1 MFTFVA
7 NHKRLLQIML
17 ALVVVPPFAL
27 WGIDSYQRLSS
38 SVGEVAS
45 VGDLKITENEF
56 IAQVRSQQERM
67 QQLLGRNYDPAMF
80 ERREVRN
87 EILENMIAQRLVTQ
101 HVIKS
106 RMVVTDDAVREII
119 LSMPAF
125 QVNGKFSRDQYVQV
139 LRNERTENGMGMTP
153 EMFDNSL
160 RRDLLVQQLS
170 SAIGDGG
177 LVSRAVAREWAS
189 VIGENREISTVK
201 IPATSFAGQ
210 VKATPEAIKA
220 FYDTNRARF
229 EEPEQVK
236 VEYVVIDGDA
246 LMAADPVTAKDIE
259 AAYEQR
265 RSQYEVKEQRQASHI
280 LIAVKQG
287 ATDADKAK
295 ARARAEDLLAQAK
308 KIGRAHV

>member
-220 FYDTNRARF
+220 FVDLF
-229 EEPEQVK
+229 
-236 VEYVVIDGDA
+236 
-246 LMAADPVTAKDIE
+246 
-259 AAYEQR
+259 
-265 RSQYEVKEQRQASHI
+265 
-280 LIAVKQG
+280 G
-287 ATDADKAK
+287 A
-295 ARARAEDLLAQAK
+295 Q
-308 KIGRAHV
+308 